1 MMAVAVAT
9 AMTGAVLLFGRHIMS
24 LFTQTEV
31 IIETGMRLIR
41 ILAVGFIAMAVI
53 QSLSGVMR
61 GAGDAVTPMWIS
73 ITVSVVLR
81 VPLSYWLVDL
91 SKTAENPLGSPEM
104 IYYAMLATWLA
115 GAVASALAFRFGRW
129 REKARERMDSYAHL
143 SMESESGNEMDS
155 IQEA

>member
-1 MMAVAVAT
+1 M
-9 AMTGAVLLFGRHIMS
+9 G
-24 LFTQTEV
+24 LFTQTEE

-73 ITVSVVLR
+73 ITVSVLLR
-81 VPLSYWLVDL
+81 VPLSYWLVAL

-115 GAVASALAFRFGRW
+115 GAAASVLTYRFGRW
-129 REKARERMDSYAHL
+129 RRKARERMESFAHL
-143 SMESESGNEMDS
+143 SMEREVENEMDFF
-155 IQEA
+155 QEA